1 MSAGYVAAQHD
12 RMLAG
17 LVKDCYV
24 VAVDLAA
31 SPPVCRV
38 SDGEWVSGWVRWHS
52 IAAGKARHWR
62 APSLNEQGTL
72 ISASGDVA
80 QGTFIPGLYGNG
92 GPPPDNRDHVEVWRF
107 EDGGSLIYDWQ
118 ANSYSITLPSGTV
131 TIKVGSLAGDATP
144 LPEAVQPFPHL
155 LIVQPLDPNAQP
167 YYFNLDTAAFDE
179 LRRSTEFR
187 WASQE
192 RLTRRPAQQAVGI
205 GEEKITLKG
214 AIFPGFKGG
223 LKQLD
228 TLRSLCSQLKP
239 LTLTTGYG
247 DVLGTWC
254 LKNVEEEQTA
264 LLQGGIPRKQ
274 AFTLEFARYG
284 DDLQNV

>member
-1 MSAGYVAAQHD
+1 MAYMEQLQAGLKNLAAAGETGRRSLDGMMGPVNGAISEISGAASELEGLPIVGPAVSQKLQRVMRGVNAAQ
-12 RMLAG
+12 AKVG
-17 LVKDCYV
+17 QV
-24 VAVDLAA
+24 VATYNKATRAVSQIDERMGQLKEQAA
-31 SPPVCRV
+31 RASTA
-38 SDGEWVSGWVRWHS
+38 
-52 IAAGKARHWR
+52 INKIAGKVS
-62 APSLNEQGTL
+62 PSL
-72 ISASGDVA
+72 
-80 QGTFIPGLYGNG
+80 
-92 GPPPDNRDHVEVWRF
+92 
-107 EDGGSLIYDWQ
+107 
-118 ANSYSITLPSGTV
+118 ANIVPT
-131 TIKVGSLAGDATP
+131 GSLAGDATP
-144 LPEAVQPFPHL
+144 LPKAVTPFPHL
-155 LIVQPLDPNAQP
+155 LIIQPQDPKAQP

-192 RLTRRPAQQAVGI
+192 RLSRRPAQQAVGM

-228 TLRSLCSQLKP
+228 TLRSLGAQLKP

-254 LKNVEEEQTA
+254 LKNVEEEQSA

>member
-1 MSAGYVAAQHD
+1 MAYMEQLQTGLKNLAAAGETGRRSLDGMMGPVNGAISEISGAASELEGIPIVGPAVGAKLQRVMRSVNAAQ
-12 RMLAG
+12 AKVG
-17 LVKDCYV
+17 QV
-24 VAVDLAA
+24 VATYNKATRAVSQIDERMGELKEQAA
-31 SPPVCRV
+31 RASTA
-38 SDGEWVSGWVRWHS
+38 
-52 IAAGKARHWR
+52 INKIAGKVS
-62 APSLNEQGTL
+62 PSL
-72 ISASGDVA
+72 
-80 QGTFIPGLYGNG
+80 GN
-92 GPPPDNRDHVEVWRF
+92 
-107 EDGGSLIYDWQ
+107 I
-118 ANSYSITLPSGTV
+118 LPT
-131 TIKVGSLAGDATP
+131 GSLAGDATP
-144 LPEAVQPFPHL
+144 MPEAVKPFPHL
-155 LIVQPLDPNAQP
+155 LIVQPLDPKAVP

-179 LRRSTEFR
+179 LRRSTEYR

-223 LKQLD
+223 IKQLD
-228 TLRSLCSQLKP
+228 TLRSLGAQLKP

-254 LKNVEEEQTA
+254 LKSVEEEQSA

-274 AFTLEFARYG
+274 AFTLEFVRYG

>member
-1 MSAGYVAAQHD
+1 MAYMEQLQSGLKQLAAAGETGRRSLDGMMGPVNGAISEISGAASELEGLPIVGPAVGEKLQRVMRGVNAAQ
-12 RMLAG
+12 AKVG
-17 LVKDCYV
+17 QV
-24 VAVDLAA
+24 VATYNKASRAISQIDERMGQLKEQAA
-31 SPPVCRV
+31 RASTA
-38 SDGEWVSGWVRWHS
+38 
-52 IAAGKARHWR
+52 INKIAGKVS
-62 APSLNEQGTL
+62 PSL
-72 ISASGDVA
+72 
-80 QGTFIPGLYGNG
+80 GN
-92 GPPPDNRDHVEVWRF
+92 
-107 EDGGSLIYDWQ
+107 I
-118 ANSYSITLPSGTV
+118 LPT
-131 TIKVGSLAGDATP
+131 GSLAGDATP
-144 LPEAVQPFPHL
+144 VPEAVKPFPHL
-155 LIVQPLDPNAQP
+155 LIVQPLDPKAIP

-223 LKQLD
+223 IKQLD
-228 TLRSLCSQLKP
+228 TLRSLGAQLKP

-254 LKNVEEEQTA
+254 LKNVEEEQSA

-274 AFTLEFARYG
+274 AFTLEFVRYG

>member
-1 MSAGYVAAQHD
+1 MAYMEQLQAGLKSLAAAGETGRRNLDGMMGPVNGAISEISGAASELEGLPIVGPAVSQKLQRVMRSVNAAQAKVGQVVATYNKATRAVSQID
-12 RMLAG
+12 ERMGQLKEQAARASSAINKLAG
-17 LVKDCYV
+17 K
-24 VAVDLAA
+24 
-31 SPPVCRV
+31 V
-38 SDGEWVSGWVRWHS
+38 S
-52 IAAGKARHWR
+52 
-62 APSLNEQGTL
+62 PSL
-72 ISASGDVA
+72 
-80 QGTFIPGLYGNG
+80 
-92 GPPPDNRDHVEVWRF
+92 
-107 EDGGSLIYDWQ
+107 
-118 ANSYSITLPSGTV
+118 ANIVPT
-131 TIKVGSLAGDATP
+131 GSLAGDVTP
-144 LPEAVQPFPHL
+144 LPEAVTPFPHL
-155 LIVQPLDPNAQP
+155 LIIQPQDPKAQP

-192 RLTRRPAQQAVGI
+192 RLGRRPAQQAVGI

-223 LKQLD
+223 IKQLD
-228 TLRSLCSQLKP
+228 TLRSLGAQLKP

-254 LKNVEEEQTA
+254 LKNVEEEQSA

>member
-1 MSAGYVAAQHD
+1 MAYMEQLQSGLKNLAAAGETGRRSLDGMMGPVNGAISEISGAASELEGIPIVGPAVGAKLQRVMRGVNAAQ
-12 RMLAG
+12 AKVG
-17 LVKDCYV
+17 QV
-24 VAVDLAA
+24 VATYNKATRAVSQIDERMGELKEQAA
-31 SPPVCRV
+31 RASTA
-38 SDGEWVSGWVRWHS
+38 
-52 IAAGKARHWR
+52 INKIAGKVS
-62 APSLNEQGTL
+62 PSL
-72 ISASGDVA
+72 
-80 QGTFIPGLYGNG
+80 GN
-92 GPPPDNRDHVEVWRF
+92 
-107 EDGGSLIYDWQ
+107 I
-118 ANSYSITLPSGTV
+118 LPT
-131 TIKVGSLAGDATP
+131 GSLAGDATP
-144 LPEAVQPFPHL
+144 VPEAVKPFPHL
-155 LIVQPLDPNAQP
+155 LIVQPLDPKAVP

-179 LRRSTEFR
+179 LRRSTEYR

-223 LKQLD
+223 IKQLD
-228 TLRSLCSQLKP
+228 TLRSLGAQLLP

-254 LKNVEEEQTA
+254 LKNVEEEQSA

-274 AFTLEFARYG
+274 AFTLEFVRYG